1 MKRNSQD
8 QIIGSMFMNSLPRGS
23 RAKEPT
29 HQRRRCKSSTP
40 GSGRYPEGGHGN
52 TLQYSC
58 LENLMDRGAW
68 RASVHRVTKNQTQ
81 LKQHAHTR
89 SLNIQILHRTVK
101 KLMSHKDIFNW
112 DWFNNLLKFTCMTWG
127 LLLMSELF

>member
-101 KLMSHKDIFNW
+101 KLMSHKDIFN
-112 DWFNNLLKFTCMTWG
+112 
-127 LLLMSELF
+127 